1 MSSDVGT
8 RVKGTV
14 APGFEA
20 VREAFERNFAENG
33 EIGASFCV
41 YRGQEVVVD
50 LWAGADGRGG
60 AWESS
65 TLVPV
70 FSVSKGVAAM
80 VMQVLCDEGV
90 LNLDSPVADVWPE
103 FAAAGKAGVT
113 LRMVLAHTA
122 GLPWFEGQSDLVSFD
137 SVEGW
142 AARDHIEERIAEQAP
157 YWEPGTKVGYHSFT
171 YGWMVDA
178 IARRASGKTVG
189 ELLGERLAGP
199 LGADV
204 FINYRHD
211 PSRVAT
217 LAAPTQISETRD
229 LSNDESGLA
238 NRTFFIGP
246 EGRPMWEVAGTP
258 AYWAL
263 GGPSAGGLANA
274 RGIATLYSLLVSGG
288 AHGGRTYFSPESI
301 AEHTRE
307 QFSGIDVT
315 FGFESRPALGYA
327 LSTTDGVN
335 FGPGRNT
342 VGFSGM
348 GGSVGFADLDAG
360 LSFGY
365 AMNQLRLESYGN
377 VSTAAALVD
386 TVYAA
391 SAD

>member
-1 MSSDVGT
+1 MSSNV
-8 RVKGTV
+8 VASVEGTV
-14 APGFEA
+14 APGFEG
-20 VREAFERNFAENG
+20 VREVFERNFAEKG

-41 YRGQEVVVD
+41 YRGEDVVVD
-50 LWAGADGRGG
+50 LWGGEDGRGG
-60 AWESS
+60 PWTSS
-65 TLVPV
+65 TVAPV
-70 FSVSKGVAAM
+70 FSVSKGIAAM
-80 VMQVLCDEGV
+80 VMQVLCDEGA
-90 LNLDSPVADVWPE
+90 LDLDAPVADVWPE
-103 FAAAGKAGVT
+103 FAAAGKEQVT

-122 GLPWFEGQSDLVSFD
+122 GLPWFEGQHDVVSFD

-142 AARDHIEERIAEQAP
+142 ASRDHIEDRIAAQAP

-178 IARRASGKTVG
+178 IARRATGRTIG
-189 ELLGERLAGP
+189 EVLAQRLAGP

-211 PSRVAT
+211 PGRVAT
-217 LAAPTQISETRD
+217 LAAPTQISEERD
-229 LSNDESGLA
+229 LSNDDSGLA

-246 EGRPMWEVAGTP
+246 QGRPMWEVAGTP

-263 GGPSAGGLANA
+263 GGPAAGGLANG

-288 AHGGRTYFSPESI
+288 SHAGRSYFSPESI

-307 QFSGIDVT
+307 QFAGIDVT

-327 LSTTDGVN
+327 LTTTDGVN
-335 FGPGRNT
+335 FGPGPNT

-365 AMNQLRLESYGN
+365 TMNQLRLESYGN

-386 TVYAA
+386 AVYAA
-391 SAD
+391 SAG

>member
-1 MSSDVGT
+1 MTVNT
-8 RVKGTV
+8 HIEGTV
-14 APGFEA
+14 AAGYEA
-20 VREAFERNFAENG
+20 VRKVFERNFETRG

-41 YRGQEVVVD
+41 YRGEEVVVD
-50 LWAGADGRGG
+50 LWGGEAGRGG
-60 AWESS
+60 PWQSS
-65 TLVPV
+65 TIVPV
-70 FSVSKGVAAM
+70 FSVSKGIAAM
-80 VMQVLCDEGV
+80 VMQLLCVEGV
-90 LNLDSPVADVWPE
+90 LSLDEPVADVWPE
-103 FAAAGKAGVT
+103 FAAAGKGGVT
-113 LRMVLAHTA
+113 LRMVLAHTV
-122 GLPWFEGQSDLVSFD
+122 GLPWFEGQDDVVSFD

-142 AARDHIEERIAEQAP
+142 AARDYIEERIAQQAP

-178 IARRASGKTVG
+178 IARKASGKTIG
-189 ELLGERLAGP
+189 ELLSERLAGP
-199 LGADV
+199 LGAEV

-211 PSRVAT
+211 PSRVGT

-229 LSNDESGLA
+229 LSNDDSGLA
-238 NRTFFIGP
+238 GRTFFIGP
-246 EGRPMWEVAGTP
+246 QQRPMWEVAGTP

-274 RGIATLYSLLVSGG
+274 RGIAKLYSLLVSGG
-288 AHGGRTYFSPESI
+288 AHDGRQYLSPASI

-335 FGPGRNT
+335 FGPGRSS

-377 VSTAAALVD
+377 VMTAADLVEA
-386 TVYAA
+386 VYAA
-391 SAD
+391 PAA